1 MSNYLVLILYQD
13 STWISCFS
21 ASLKIPLI
29 SMELYR
35 SCPLSLY
42 RLLCCYLKKHVF
54 LLSAISILNCSYLNL
69 IIHTQRA
76 ADESTSRAAEL
87 EHKLALLEVTQ
98 TFSKMFATEEKSNF
112 LHFICYYRLNMHL
125 WTKSYKIWKLEIDVD
140 RRNLLKILT
149 KFFK

>member
-1 MSNYLVLILYQD
+1 
-13 STWISCFS
+13 
-21 ASLKIPLI
+21 
-29 SMELYR
+29 MELYR

-42 RLLCCYLKKHVF
+42 RLLCSYLKKHVF

-98 TFSKMFATEEKSNF
+98 TFSKMFATEEKNIF
-112 LHFICYYRLNMHL
+112 LFY
-125 WTKSYKIWKLEIDVD
+125 
-140 RRNLLKILT
+140 LLCIS
-149 KFFK
+149 FVIIG